1 MDAGIMYLS
10 YNNHVCMQYSFK
22 DYYMVFLLF
31 GNEQQKV
38 FASYTYNV
46 ISEAFF
52 IDVNRKR
59 HEVCFTDA
67 TLHPNLRKIR
77 VTTSTSDNGGT
88 RGKNASS
95 SF

>member
-1 MDAGIMYLS
+1 MFFHTTIMS
-10 YNNHVCMQYSFK
+10 VYNISFK
-22 DYYMVFLLF
+22 DYYIVFLLS

-38 FASYTYNV
+38 FASSYTYNL

-59 HEVCFTDA
+59 QAVCFTDA